1 ADPKWRYHW
10 RIGPRPIESEFKQL
24 NAEPVKPAAFPQWAE
39 VLDGWGEALL
49 AATATVAEMLAVG
62 LDLPPDTFTTS
73 MRNGPHLLAPTGI
86 DLNEYDKLGTVI
98 AGFHTDLN
106 LLTIH
111 GRSRF
116 PGLFAWTRDGVK
128 IPVKVPEGCLLL
140 QAGCQLEHLTGGYIR
155 AGYHEVCVS
164 ERTLEAARAA
174 RANGG
179 SSWRVSSTMFVHCC
193 SDSVLEPLSGL
204 QAHWRAD
211 AVNKYPAIKAGTQ
224 VKEVLEKINAAVAAA
239 AASSE

>member
-1 ADPKWRYHW
+1 
-10 RIGPRPIESEFKQL
+10 
-24 NAEPVKPAAFPQWAE
+24 
-39 VLDGWGEALL
+39 
-49 AATATVAEMLAVG
+49 MG
-62 LDLPPDTFTTS
+62 LQ
-73 MRNGPHLLAPTGI
+73 
-86 DLNEYDKLGTVI
+86 
-98 AGFHTDLN
+98 
-106 LLTIH
+106 
-111 GRSRF
+111 
-116 PGLFAWTRDGVK
+116 

-224 VKEVLEKINAAVAAA
+224 VPNIFHFLHLFVAAA
-239 AASSE
+239 LQLCING